1 MLRGEQPA
9 SGWVL
14 GGGGR
19 AGRRLPVLSGTISE
33 VGASSLSLW
42 RCCVSLAPLAE
53 RAPRSGGRGCS
64 YVAVGL
70 VDDALRICQQRRVG
84 AGDVVR

>member
-19 AGRRLPVLSGTISE
+19 AGRRLPALSGTISE
-33 VGASSLSLW
+33 VGASGLSLW
-42 RCCVSLAPLAE
+42 RRCVSLAPLAE

-70 VDDALRICQQRRVG
+70 VDDALRICQQRRIG
-84 AGDVVR
+84 AGDAVR